1 MLDTLSSEQ
10 LARRPSFKYVCS
22 TRATW
27 LIKTNK
33 IVNEGYNT
41 SIRTHTIGK
50 EHVVQVWLFL
60 ASLSIIS
67 TTEKYWMTCQQQIQ
81 HYKNLLI
88 LT

>member
-33 IVNEGYNT
+33 IVNEGYI
-41 SIRTHTIGK
+41 SSTIGK

-60 ASLSIIS
+60 ASLTIIS